1 MVMQSGDSLQILTE
15 AGSLMNAMASF
26 DLRKEQAVLAFDGE

>member
-1 MVMQSGDSLQILTE
+1 MVMQSGDSIQVLTE
-15 AGSLMNAMASF
+15 TASDMSVIASF